1 MRYRVGV
8 SKVVEE
14 VVEVEAAGVDEARWA
29 AHQTVQQ
36 KLVEQPLSGE
46 FKRYLPMSHWDVEQ
60 LQ

>member
-1 MRYRVGV
+1 M

-14 VVEVEAAGVDEARWA
+14 VIEVEAAGVDEARWA

-36 KLVEQPLSGE
+36 KPVEQPPSGE
-46 FKRYLPMSHWDVEQ
+46 FKRYLPISHWDVEQ